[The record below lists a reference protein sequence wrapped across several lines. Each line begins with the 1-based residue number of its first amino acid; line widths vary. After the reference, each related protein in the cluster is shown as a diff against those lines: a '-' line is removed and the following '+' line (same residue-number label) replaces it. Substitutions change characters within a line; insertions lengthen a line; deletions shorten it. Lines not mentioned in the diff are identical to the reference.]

1 MDSARFYLKKSC
13 LSGNLYSKTTGYLYL
28 YKVEKKAGNHS
39 AAYAYN
45 DSFNIYRDS
54 IIKIQQHQKIE
65 ELSTQYALAIQ
76 RKEIEAENRNIYYV
90 VTICLIVLLL
100 GAFAVCQYLKK
111 RKKDKELKQEKLNS
125 LDQTQTISTFLKEKV
140 GEEIQLPETATKFK
154 QDILRNGIRAF
165 RASQWGKNLE
175 TVEKT
180 IVPGNYIK
188 LSEQESLYK
197 ELKLHF
203 NDFIACLNQIYP
215 DMSKEDIYFCILSAL
230 KYKSRTIVYC
240 MKTPAGALRT
250 RKSRL
255 KKNMAEETFRIIFN
269 K

>member
-1 MDSARFYLKKSC
+1 MASGHSGHPSGERIWKQLK
-13 LSGNLYSKTTGYLYL
+13 
-28 YKVEKKAGNHS
+28 
-39 AAYAYN
+39 
-45 DSFNIYRDS
+45 
-54 IIKIQQHQKIE
+54 
-65 ELSTQYALAIQ
+65 
-76 RKEIEAENRNIYYV
+76 
-90 VTICLIVLLL
+90 
-100 GAFAVCQYLKK
+100 
-111 RKKDKELKQEKLNS
+111 
-125 LDQTQTISTFLKEKV
+125 
-140 GEEIQLPETATKFK
+140 
-154 QDILRNGIRAF
+154 
-165 RASQWGKNLE
+165 
-175 TVEKT
+175 KT

-255 KKNMAEETFRIIFN
+255 KKIWR
-269 K
+269 KKPSDHLQ

>member
-1 MDSARFYLKKSC
+1 MA
-13 LSGNLYSKTTGYLYL
+13 SG
-28 YKVEKKAGNHS
+28 HS
-39 AAYAYN
+39 
-45 DSFNIYRDS
+45 
-54 IIKIQQHQKIE
+54 
-65 ELSTQYALAIQ
+65 
-76 RKEIEAENRNIYYV
+76 
-90 VTICLIVLLL
+90 
-100 GAFAVCQYLKK
+100 G
-111 RKKDKELKQEKLNS
+111 
-125 LDQTQTISTFLKEKV
+125 
-140 GEEIQLPETATKFK
+140 
-154 QDILRNGIRAF
+154 
-165 RASQWGKNLE
+165 ASQWGKNLE

>member
-90 VTICLIVLLL
+90 ITICLIVLLL
-100 GAFAVCQYLKK
+100 GAFAVCQYLRREKK
-111 RKKDKELKQEKLNS
+111 
-125 LDQTQTISTFLKEKV
+125 
-140 GEEIQLPETATKFK
+140 
-154 QDILRNGIRAF
+154 IRAQA
-165 RASQWGKNLE
+165 RKAELVGPNTDHQH
-175 TVEKT
+175 
-180 IVPGNYIK
+180 
-188 LSEQESLYK
+188 LSK
-197 ELKLHF
+197 
-203 NDFIACLNQIYP
+203 
-215 DMSKEDIYFCILSAL
+215 
-230 KYKSRTIVYC
+230 
-240 MKTPAGALRT
+240 
-250 RKSRL
+250 RKSRRR
-255 KKNMAEETFRIIFN
+255 NPIARNGN
-269 K
+269 KVQTRYSPKWHPDIPGIPVGKEFGNS